1 MGAIVLVQILMT
13 ARLIGAEK
21 TVFVPPEIKR
31 SFWVSGSA
39 VSKEYLEEMA
49 YWYAGLALNITPV
62 VSDYQNNLFLTYAA
76 PSEYGRLQAEMGAR
90 AEFLKKN
97 NTATQFAVRSVTTDE
112 KKTARG
118 PLGNPLYLDV
128 GQEGR
133 RAQCRL
139 HGWLQAHEWETLCL
153 GLQGNFRSGSFWRR
167 CCWQALRRWR
177 AGPVRPAGR
186 DAFRKR
192 IPGRTDADQSGRS
205 ADSPGVRS
213 RRRFHSDARQGGG
226 DSLPQAHDGQAG
238 IQRLRIRRDWADV
251 EAAPFRRR
259 RPVR

>member
-1 MGAIVLVQILMT
+1 MIFKKYLSEKDNANHEIRFLRWLVVWMGAIVLVQILMT

-21 TVFVPPEIKR
+21 TVLVPPEIKR

-112 KKTARG
+112 K
-118 PLGNPLYLDV
+118 
-128 GQEGR
+128 
-133 RAQCRL
+133 
-139 HGWLQAHEWETLCL
+139 
-153 GLQGNFRSGSFWRR
+153 
-167 CCWQALRRWR
+167 
-177 AGPVRPAGR
+177 
-186 DAFRKR
+186 
-192 IPGRTDADQSGRS
+192 
-205 ADSPGVRS
+205 
-213 RRRFHSDARQGGG
+213 RRRVALSGTLFTWTSDKKAGERNAVFMVGFKHMNGKLYVSDFKETSDQDLFG
-226 DSLPQAHDGQAG
+226 DAAAG
-238 IQRLRIRRDWADV
+238 K
-251 EAAPFRRR
+251 P
-259 RPVR
+259 

>member
-1 MGAIVLVQILMT
+1 MIFKKYLSEKDNANHEIRFLRWLVVWMGAIVLVQILMT

-112 KKTARG
+112 K
-118 PLGNPLYLDV
+118 
-128 GQEGR
+128 
-133 RAQCRL
+133 
-139 HGWLQAHEWETLCL
+139 
-153 GLQGNFRSGSFWRR
+153 
-167 CCWQALRRWR
+167 
-177 AGPVRPAGR
+177 
-186 DAFRKR
+186 
-192 IPGRTDADQSGRS
+192 
-205 ADSPGVRS
+205 S
-213 RRRFHSDARQGGG
+213 RRVALSGTLFTWTSDKKAGERNAVFMVGFKHMNGKLYVSDFKETSDQDLFG
-226 DSLPQAHDGQAG
+226 DAAAG
-238 IQRLRIRRDWADV
+238 K
-251 EAAPFRRR
+251 P
-259 RPVR
+259 